1 MGRAF
6 SSPRSMLGQ
15 WRRRAARYLQRHA
28 FIRELQRLADATRGS
43 PLEGRYWI
51 VGGLLLG
58 WAREGRPLGSDLFDA
73 DFAYLDEDH
82 ERFLATVPVLAS
94 AGFVPRHR
102 FIANDGRH
110 VEHRFRRHGIH
121 FEFFRMTPVGDRW
134 QYSMFDL
141 GESPAELIAHV
152 PAQPRVPFRFL
163 GRDWLKVL
171 DHDLAL
177 RSIYG
182 DWHEDRPDW
191 AFTRDCSIVKRIPI
205 ALFSIEWPWPNETAR
220 DLSKDHSAAGERPLS
235 LGGLTTLLSFG
246 SKRTD

>member
-1 MGRAF
+1 
-6 SSPRSMLGQ
+6 
-15 WRRRAARYLQRHA
+15 
-28 FIRELQRLADATRGS
+28 LADATRAT
-43 PLEGRYWI
+43 PLDGHYWI

-58 WAREGRPLGSDLFDA
+58 WAREARPLASDLFDA

-82 ERFLATVPVLAS
+82 ERFLATVPALAS

-102 FIANDGRH
+102 FIASDGRH
-110 VEHRFRRHGIH
+110 VEHRFRRRGIH

-152 PAQPRVPFRFL
+152 PAQRRVPFRFL
-163 GRDWLKVL
+163 SRDWHKVL

-182 DWHEDRPDW
+182 EWRVDRPDW
-191 AFTRDCSIVKRIPI
+191 AFTRDHAIVKRIPI
-205 ALFSIEWPWPNETAR
+205 APFSIDWPWPNGTAR
-220 DLSKDHSAAGERPLS
+220 DLTNGRSTAGERPLS
-235 LGGLTTLLSFG
+235 LGSLAALLSFG
-246 SKRTD
+246 PKRAD